1 MRLTNIESIAVPGE
15 AAVGPMDGLKQQRRW
30 QVKFIL
36 LQQQL
41 FQDEYSAVYMLLD
54 FTTSPSCKDTAIGA
68 VATREANESVKRAL
82 EKQASQ
88 QKAKK
93 RKVHTH
99 FSPDWPKMELLPP
112 QSQR

>member
-1 MRLTNIESIAVPGE
+1 MALNNSEGGRYSSYFYSSSYFKMSIR
-15 AAVGPMDGLKQQRRW
+15 QY
-30 QVKFIL
+30 FI
-36 LQQQL
+36 
-41 FQDEYSAVYMLLD
+41 
-54 FTTSPSCKDTAIGA
+54 TSPSREDNVIGA

-93 RKVHTH
+93 CKVHTH
-99 FSPDWPKMELLPP
+99 FSRDWPKMGMPPP

>member
-1 MRLTNIESIAVPGE
+1 MSIR
-15 AAVGPMDGLKQQRRW
+15 Q
-30 QVKFIL
+30 
-36 LQQQL
+36 
-41 FQDEYSAVYMLLD
+41 Y
-54 FTTSPSCKDTAIGA
+54 FTTSPSREDTAIGA
-68 VATREANESVKRAL
+68 VVTREANESVKRAL

-99 FSPDWPKMELLPP
+99 FSRDWPRMGMPPP

>member
-1 MRLTNIESIAVPGE
+1 
-15 AAVGPMDGLKQQRRW
+15 MDGLKQQRRW

-41 FQDEYSAVYMLLD
+41 FQDEYSA
-54 FTTSPSCKDTAIGA
+54 DTAIGA
-68 VATREANESVKRAL
+68 VATREANESGKRAL
-82 EKQASQ
+82 KKQASQ

-93 RKVHTH
+93 RKVHTN
-99 FSPDWPKMELLPP
+99 FSRDWPRMGMPPP

>member
-1 MRLTNIESIAVPGE
+1 
-15 AAVGPMDGLKQQRRW
+15 MDGLKQQRRW
-30 QVKFIL
+30 QENFIL

-41 FQDEYSAVYMLLD
+41 FQDEYSAVVYYEPQPRGHCSLV
-54 FTTSPSCKDTAIGA
+54 GA
-68 VATREANESVKRAL
+68 VATREANESLKRAL

-99 FSPDWPKMELLPP
+99 FSRDWPRMGMPPP

>member
-1 MRLTNIESIAVPGE
+1 M
-15 AAVGPMDGLKQQRRW
+15 
-30 QVKFIL
+30 
-36 LQQQL
+36 
-41 FQDEYSAVYMLLD
+41 
-54 FTTSPSCKDTAIGA
+54 SPNREDTAIEV

-82 EKQASQ
+82 EKQTSQ

-99 FSPDWPKMELLPP
+99 FSRDWPRMGMPLP